1 MEQKKINPVEGRL
14 GLPSPTGTGPHAKFT
29 KRNSN
34 YGFGRLG
41 ITSDAESESAEPIS
55 KLTKRKKTPAPHTD
69 VAKPITSSKS
79 IKDKDIDR
87 QAESAETPKSKH
99 RYFTRSKL
107 SKYKTIFARKK
118 FLLFAGI
125 PVTATVLLILFCFS
139 GGETV
144 PQVAT
149 AIEKSPPDK
158 PTAKGAI
165 KIAVKSPQ
173 NPLETAEH
181 LTKHEPASPSVQA
194 TRQTVT
200 SPASPITV
208 KAQQDHQS
216 GQTILTTT
224 MARSA
229 LRETFKFLA
238 RLKPPPE
245 TTDSASVRTASAS
258 KPGNPQ
264 SADHEP
270 TVKKVAATASA
281 SQLGIEL
288 GGIMRGSDGNFAII
302 NKRFVRVG
310 QTVNNAKIIR
320 IGDHSVEIELKGKR
334 YLIGI
339 SSSRQSRT
347 SQETYSRDE
356 SSGSD
361 DNKTESKTENE
372 EKEQ

>member
-1 MEQKKINPVEGRL
+1 M
-14 GLPSPTGTGPHAKFT
+14 
-29 KRNSN
+29 
-34 YGFGRLG
+34 
-41 ITSDAESESAEPIS
+41 
-55 KLTKRKKTPAPHTD
+55 
-69 VAKPITSSKS
+69 
-79 IKDKDIDR
+79 
-87 QAESAETPKSKH
+87 
-99 RYFTRSKL
+99 
-107 SKYKTIFARKK
+107 
-118 FLLFAGI
+118 
-125 PVTATVLLILFCFS
+125 
-139 GGETV
+139 
-144 PQVAT
+144 
-149 AIEKSPPDK
+149 
-158 PTAKGAI
+158 
-165 KIAVKSPQ
+165 
-173 NPLETAEH
+173 
-181 LTKHEPASPSVQA
+181 
-194 TRQTVT
+194 T